1 MKLRERFLHDVEATP
16 SQIAEDSHYGWIVS
30 GGRSNVEMAEWS
42 PAFMTVYLI
51 AANVRA
57 SLFEDL
63 SQLQRIVG
71 CE

>member
-1 MKLRERFLHDVEATP
+1 
-16 SQIAEDSHYGWIVS
+16 
-30 GGRSNVEMAEWS
+30 MAEWS

-63 SQLQRIVG
+63 SQSQGIVDRKRP
-71 CE
+71 